1 MTDPAWGVNIFLALG
16 TLGVALIIYYTL
28 TLDP

>member
-16 TLGVALIIYYTL
+16 MLGVALIIYYTL